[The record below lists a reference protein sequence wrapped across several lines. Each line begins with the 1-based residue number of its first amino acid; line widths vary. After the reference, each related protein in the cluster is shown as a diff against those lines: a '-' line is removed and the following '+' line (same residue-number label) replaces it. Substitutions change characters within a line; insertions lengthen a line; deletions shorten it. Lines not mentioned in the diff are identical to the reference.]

1 MKTKVAY
8 GLVLCALLMTGCK
21 VKETE
26 DAEGDKQY
34 QVEPA
39 AVEVGTDTATVKVPD
54 VDIVTDSTATTSTN

>member
-26 DAEGDKQY
+26 EIGRAH
-34 QVEPA
+34 V
-39 AVEVGTDTATVKVPD
+39 
-54 VDIVTDSTATTSTN
+54 